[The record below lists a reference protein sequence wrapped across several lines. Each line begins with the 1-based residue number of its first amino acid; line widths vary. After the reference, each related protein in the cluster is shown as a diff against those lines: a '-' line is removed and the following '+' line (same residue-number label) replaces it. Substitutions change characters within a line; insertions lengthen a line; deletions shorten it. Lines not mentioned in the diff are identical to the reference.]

1 MKTSFKIS
9 IFSTKNVNC
18 FSKAGFVVKIN
29 KWTQFLLNNKHTKNI
44 WLEYQ
49 REVPLIQCISFT
61 FM

>member
-49 REVPLIQCISFT
+49 R
-61 FM
+61 